1 MFTQAITASEPP
13 RASGRERGPAHPGG
27 PSSVEP
33 DRLYV
38 GEREAG
44 HPVILVVGAEG
55 AESMFAPALGGFDWG
70 WPSMGATRRL
80 ARALLLDVTGRE
92 PPGGIRD
99 ALATEELAHF
109 PWAGF
114 SLTGRQLLDWIE
126 SRGDAVV
133 DWPAADSAPG
143 DPIACAASSVRD
155 HVSPTSLATRVAG
168 ARVPKR
174 GVRAALGSSR

>member
-1 MFTQAITASEPP
+1 MFTQAITTSEPP
-13 RASGRERGPAHPGG
+13 GAFGRERG
-27 PSSVEP
+27 P

-44 HPVILVVGAEG
+44 HPVILIVGAEG
-55 AESMFAPALGGFDWG
+55 AESLFAPALGGFDWG

-92 PPGGIRD
+92 PPAGIRD

-126 SRGDAVV
+126 SRGHAIA
-133 DWPAADSAPG
+133 DWPAPDVTPG
-143 DPIACAASSVRD
+143 NPIVCAASSLD
-155 HVSPTSLATRVAG
+155 AIA
-168 ARVPKR
+168 
-174 GVRAALGSSR
+174 SRRRRSRHA